1 MILFVKE
8 GDKMY
13 KKPVGTQRTETVT
26 IVLSADEKKLIEK
39 RAMEKG
45 LNRSAYIRFV
55 LLKEKDDG

>member
-1 MILFVKE
+1 MKE
-8 GDKMY
+8 GEKMY
-13 KKPVGTQRTETVT
+13 KKPAGTQRIETVT

-45 LNRSAYIRFV
+45 LNRSSYIRFV